1 MDKCEVVMCKIFSLT
16 LQTMQ
21 ISGLMVHI
29 FGVFLVSKSLFR
41 SSIPTMLV
49 KNSKEGITSLV
60 YITQG
65 PKEIVESSM
74 K

>member
-1 MDKCEVVMCKIFSLT
+1 
-16 LQTMQ
+16 MQ